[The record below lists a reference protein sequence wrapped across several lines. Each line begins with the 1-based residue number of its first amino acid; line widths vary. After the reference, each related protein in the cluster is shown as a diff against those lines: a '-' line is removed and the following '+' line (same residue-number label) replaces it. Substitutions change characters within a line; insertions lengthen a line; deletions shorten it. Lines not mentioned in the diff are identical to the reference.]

1 MSKGDKHEKKK
12 IYIWRDSL
20 GFFALSG
27 VEKFVVTTNDE
38 FM

>member
-1 MSKGDKHEKKK
+1 MSKGDKHE
-12 IYIWRDSL
+12 L